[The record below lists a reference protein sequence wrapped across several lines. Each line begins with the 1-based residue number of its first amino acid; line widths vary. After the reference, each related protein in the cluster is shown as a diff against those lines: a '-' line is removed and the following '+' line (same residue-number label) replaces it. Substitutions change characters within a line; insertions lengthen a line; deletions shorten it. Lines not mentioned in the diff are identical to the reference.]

1 MLGLVSTREEYGLR
15 LIIQLAKTYYD
26 HQPVS
31 LAEIGQ
37 KENLSVKYLEQ
48 IIMPFRQAHWLK
60 SQRGRTGGY
69 VMVKNPKKVSL
80 KDVVKL
86 LAAGNDFLVPC
97 LDRHRGCP
105 NGLERLCLSRKAW
118 GKIQKNLED
127 SLVKI
132 NLAELIKQP
141 NFRIP

>member
-1 MLGLVSTREEYGLR
+1 MLGLVSTKEEYGLR

-37 KENLSVKYLEQ
+37 KENLSTKYLEQ

-60 SQRGRTGGY
+60 SHRGRTGGY
-69 VMVKNPKKVSL
+69 VMIKNPKKVSL

-86 LAAGNDFLVPC
+86 LAAGNDCLVPC
-97 LDRHRGCP
+97 LDKSRGCP
-105 NGLERLCLSRKAW
+105 NGLERLCLSKKAW

-132 NLAELIKQP
+132 NLAELIK
-141 NFRIP
+141 